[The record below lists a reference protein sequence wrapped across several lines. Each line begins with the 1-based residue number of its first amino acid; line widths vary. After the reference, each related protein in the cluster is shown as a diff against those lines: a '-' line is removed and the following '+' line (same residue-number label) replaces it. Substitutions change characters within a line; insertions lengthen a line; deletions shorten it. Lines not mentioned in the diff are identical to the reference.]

1 MDWMDGLNTFH
12 FDNHEALDYEVD
24 AIAECD
30 FLSGKPLAIR
40 LHQQRRSRAFVIR
53 ERDSR

>member
-30 FLSGKPLAIR
+30 FLSVENYWQSDCTNNGEAAL
-40 LHQQRRSRAFVIR
+40 S
-53 ERDSR
+53 